1 MEAGLFKALLL
12 AVGVATVA
20 RAGMAYLPLTG
31 PLPLR
36 VLAVKTP
43 QPLPEIIPTPLAQ
56 HDPNSPAAVENCV
69 NDTNPIVIT
78 RTPSDNLPPVAM
90 HGRTAM
96 EHPFGSQTRAPP
108 HPNRPTSSKLERFHF
123 SVAQAFQPAGAGDFP
138 VARCQSWERGTGMSR
153 APADKNVC
161 ATSLMELL

>member
-78 RTPSDNLPPVAM
+78 STPSDHLPPVVM
-90 HGRTAM
+90 SGRTAM
-96 EHPFGSQTRAPP
+96 EQPFGTPMFALPSPELMGITPQMLATYFHPVGVNTNEAAAVFPFRVGFVPPVAPP
-108 HPNRPTSSKLERFHF
+108 ERSSHSEYNIK
-123 SVAQAFQPAGAGDFP
+123 
-138 VARCQSWERGTGMSR
+138 
-153 APADKNVC
+153 
-161 ATSLMELL
+161 